1 MLKHNHIIIKAQINK
16 PPKDIRFIRKWIK
29 KLINAIGMKRL
40 GQPNAHYV
48 NDKGNRGLTCLA
60 VLSTSHIA
68 LHTWDEMSPALLQLD
83 VYSCSDLD
91 KKIVFKHIE
100 QFEPKAINYVTFDR
114 DKIKKELQWEE
125 LEKN

>member
-29 KLINAIGMKRL
+29 KLFNAIGMKRL
-40 GQPNAHYV
+40 GQPSADYV

-68 LHTWDEMSPALLQLD
+68 LHTWDEVSPALLQLD

-100 QFEPKAINYVTFDR
+100 QFEPKEINYVTIDR
-114 DKIKKELQWEE
+114 DKALYI
-125 LEKN
+125 NSPS

>member
-1 MLKHNHIIIKAQINK
+1 MLQHNHIIIRAEIKK
-16 PPKDIRFIRKWIK
+16 PPKDIRFIRKWIRK
-29 KLINAIGMKRL
+29 FVRAINMKML

-68 LHTWDEMSPALLQLD
+68 LHTWDEVSPALLQLD

-100 QFEPKAINYVTFDR
+100 QFEPKEINYVTIER
-114 DKIKKELQWEE
+114 DKALYI
-125 LEKN
+125 NSPS

>member
-1 MLKHNHIIIKAQINK
+1 MLQHNHIIIRAEIKK
-16 PPKDIRFIRKWIK
+16 PPKDIRFIRKWIRK
-29 KLINAIGMKRL
+29 FVRAINMKML

-60 VLSTSHIA
+60 VLSPSHIA
-68 LHTWDEMSPALLQLD
+68 LHTWDEVSPALLQLD

-100 QFEPKAINYVTFDR
+100 QFEPKEINYVTIDR
-114 DKIKKELQWEE
+114 DKALYI
-125 LEKN
+125 NSPS

>member
-1 MLKHNHIIIKAQINK
+1 MLQHNHIIIRAEIKK
-16 PPKDIRFIRKWIK
+16 PPKDIRFIRKWIRK
-29 KLINAIGMKRL
+29 FVRAINMKML

-60 VLSTSHIA
+60 VLSTSDIA
-68 LHTWDEMSPALLQLD
+68 LHTWDEVSPALLQLD

-100 QFEPKAINYVTFDR
+100 QFEPKEINYVTIDR
-114 DKIKKELQWEE
+114 DKALYI
-125 LEKN
+125 NSPS

>member
-1 MLKHNHIIIKAQINK
+1 MIKHNHIIIRAKIKK
-16 PPKDIRFIRKWIK
+16 PPKDTRFARKWIRK
-29 KLINAIGMKRL
+29 FIRAIDMKML

-48 NDKGNRGLTCLA
+48 YDKGNRGLTCLA

-91 KKIVFKHIE
+91 KKIVFD
-100 QFEPKAINYVTFDR
+100 AIKEFNPVKTDFKYLDR
-114 DKIKKELQWEE
+114 ETNLSSF
-125 LEKN
+125 

>member
-1 MLKHNHIIIKAQINK
+1 
-16 PPKDIRFIRKWIK
+16 
-29 KLINAIGMKRL
+29 MKML

-48 NDKGNRGLTCLA
+48 YDKGNRGLTCLA

-68 LHTWDEMSPALLQLD
+68 LHTWDEVSPALLQLD

-100 QFEPKAINYVTFDR
+100 QFEPKEINYVTIDR
-114 DKIKKELQWEE
+114 DKAIHISSPS
-125 LEKN
+125 

>member
-1 MLKHNHIIIKAQINK
+1 MLQHNHIIIRAEIKK
-16 PPKDIRFIRKWIK
+16 PPKDIRFIRKWIRK
-29 KLINAIGMKRL
+29 FVRAINMKML

-60 VLSTSHIA
+60 VISTSHIA
-68 LHTWDEMSPALLQLD
+68 LHTWDEMSPALLQLY

-100 QFEPKAINYVTFDR
+100 QFEPKEINYVTIDR
-114 DKIKKELQWEE
+114 DKALYI
-125 LEKN
+125 NSPS

>member
-1 MLKHNHIIIKAQINK
+1 MLQHNHIIIRAEIKK
-16 PPKDIRFIRKWIK
+16 PPKDIRFIRKWIRK
-29 KLINAIGMKRL
+29 FVRAINMKML

-68 LHTWDEMSPALLQLD
+68 LHTWDEVSPALLQLD
-83 VYSCSDLD
+83 VYSCRDLD

-100 QFEPKAINYVTFDR
+100 QFEPKEINYVTIDR
-114 DKIKKELQWEE
+114 DKALYI
-125 LEKN
+125 NSPS

>member
-40 GQPNAHYV
+40 GQPSAHYV

-68 LHTWDEMSPALLQLD
+68 LHTWDEVSPALLQLD

-91 KKIVFKHIE
+91 KKIVFKYIE
-100 QFEPKAINYVTFDR
+100 QFEPKEIDYVTIDR
-114 DKIKKELQWEE
+114 NKAITI
-125 LEKN
+125 NTTS

>member
-1 MLKHNHIIIKAQINK
+1 MLQHNHIIIRAEIKK
-16 PPKDIRFIRKWIK
+16 PPKDIRFIRKWIRK
-29 KLINAIGMKRL
+29 FLRSINMKML
-40 GQPNAHYV
+40 VQTNAHYV

-68 LHTWDEMSPALLQLD
+68 LHTWDEVSPALLQLD

-100 QFEPKAINYVTFDR
+100 QFEPKEINYVTIDR
-114 DKIKKELQWEE
+114 DKALYI
-125 LEKN
+125 NSPS

>member
-40 GQPNAHYV
+40 RQPNAHYV
-48 NDKGNRGLTCLA
+48 NDKRNRGLTSLA
-60 VLSTSHIA
+60 VLTTSHIA
-68 LHTWDEMSPALLQLD
+68 LHTWDEVSPALLQLD

-91 KKIVFKHIE
+91 KKIVFKDIE
-100 QFEPKAINYVTFDR
+100 QFEPKAIIYVTFDR

>member
-1 MLKHNHIIIKAQINK
+1 
-16 PPKDIRFIRKWIK
+16 
-29 KLINAIGMKRL
+29 MKML

-68 LHTWDEMSPALLQLD
+68 LHTWDEVSPALLQLD

-100 QFEPKAINYVTFDR
+100 QFEPKEINYVTIDR
-114 DKIKKELQWEE
+114 DKALYI
-125 LEKN
+125 NSPS

>member
-1 MLKHNHIIIKAQINK
+1 MLQHNHIIIRAEIKK
-16 PPKDIRFIRKWIK
+16 PPKDIRFIRKWIRK
-29 KLINAIGMKRL
+29 FVRAINMKML

-48 NDKGNRGLTCLA
+48 NDKGNRGLSCLA

-68 LHTWDEMSPALLQLD
+68 LHTWDEVSPALLQLD

-100 QFEPKAINYVTFDR
+100 QFEPKEINYVTIDR
-114 DKIKKELQWEE
+114 DKALYI
-125 LEKN
+125 NSPS

>member
-1 MLKHNHIIIKAQINK
+1 MLQHNHIIIRAEIKK
-16 PPKDIRFIRKWIK
+16 PPKDIRFIRKWIRK
-29 KLINAIGMKRL
+29 FVRAINMKML

-100 QFEPKAINYVTFDR
+100 QFEPKEINYVTIDR
-114 DKIKKELQWEE
+114 DKALYI
-125 LEKN
+125 NSPS

>member
-29 KLINAIGMKRL
+29 KLINAIGMKIL

-68 LHTWDEMSPALLQLD
+68 LHTWDEVSPALLQLD

-100 QFEPKAINYVTFDR
+100 QFEPKEIDYVTIDR
-114 DKIKKELQWEE
+114 NKAITI
-125 LEKN
+125 NTTS

>member
-1 MLKHNHIIIKAQINK
+1 MIKHNHIIIRAKIKK
-16 PPKDIRFIRKWIK
+16 PPKDIRFARKWIRK
-29 KLINAIGMKRL
+29 FIKAIDMKML

-68 LHTWDEMSPALLQLD
+68 LHTWDEVSPALLQLD

-100 QFEPKAINYVTFDR
+100 QFEPKEIDYVTIDR
-114 DKIKKELQWEE
+114 NKAITI
-125 LEKN
+125 NTTS

>member
-1 MLKHNHIIIKAQINK
+1 MLQHNHIIIRAEIKK
-16 PPKDIRFIRKWIK
+16 PPKDIRFIRKWIRK
-29 KLINAIGMKRL
+29 FVRAINMKML

-68 LHTWDEMSPALLQLD
+68 LHTWDEVSPALLQLD

-100 QFEPKAINYVTFDR
+100 QFEPKEIDYVTIDR
-114 DKIKKELQWEE
+114 NKAITI
-125 LEKN
+125 NTTS